1 MNRGGSNRQRP
12 TTNAIYQQQ
21 SQQAPQ
27 PPTAT
32 PKLLVSDAIAL
43 ISLRL
48 GAVERIVQSLQND
61 TFNSSSNNELINS
74 LIERINIL
82 EKRTTEPTEN
92 EEITNAI
99 QFLHSEINQLKEN
112 LTVQLDEP
120 IEDNPND
127 DEAEHSE

>member
-12 TTNAIYQQQ
+12 TTNVAYQQQ
-21 SQQAPQ
+21 PPPQQQ
-27 PPTAT
+27 TAT

-82 EKRTTEPTEN
+82 EKRTIEPTEN

-99 QFLHSEINQLKEN
+99 QFLHGEINQLKEN

-120 IEDNPND
+120 VESNENDED
-127 DEAEHSE
+127 AEHSE